1 MRESGAFFS
10 LEGPLDPGPVEHQLR
25 AANISGFRALVQQY
39 GGDPRRILERH
50 GIEPAA
56 MSDPDQYIDRTSF
69 VGTLDYCSS
78 LFNDP
83 LFGLRLAETQQTD
96 IYGCVTALSRAAPH
110 VREGLHAFID
120 YFPVAHSPEGTS
132 EIAVQGNMAELRW
145 CAPHEFEMSEQAL
158 YQGLLLEIK
167 IIQMLSRQPFRPSY
181 VHLAAEVRRKDL
193 DTIEQKLG
201 CRVSTNPGVNAAGLR
216 IGYAVAF
223 PAPMLD
229 WPVPSSNKL
238 TYTLLKSYLDRM
250 KVASNVSVE
259 ERVEAYIRGALASG
273 DCTIERCAKRLGIAV
288 RTLQQHLTKAKL
300 QFSSML
306 EAQRI
311 ECAKQ
316 YLLDSDSPL
325 CDVASM
331 LGYSEQT
338 SFCRAFRRWTGTTPH
353 AFRAQNFAV
362 SSPPTIR
369 GLPHT

>member
-1 MRESGAFFS
+1 MRDNGAFFT
-10 LEGPLDPGPVEHQLR
+10 LEGPLEPGPVERQMR

-69 VGTLDYCSS
+69 VGTLEYCSG

-83 LFGLRLAETQQTD
+83 LFGLRLAETQQPD

-110 VREGLHAFID
+110 VREGLRAFID
-120 YFPVAHSPEGTS
+120 YFPVAHSQEGTS
-132 EIAVQGNMAELRW
+132 EIALQGNTAELRW
-145 CAPHEFEMSEQAL
+145 CAPHDFDMSEQAL
-158 YQGLLLEIK
+158 YQGVLLEIK
-167 IIQMLSRQPFRPSY
+167 IIQMLSRQPFRPTY
-181 VHLAAEVRRKDL
+181 VQLAADVRRRDL
-193 DTIEQKLG
+193 EVIEQKLG
-201 CRVSTNPGVNAAGLR
+201 CRVSTHPGANASGFR

-223 PAPMLD
+223 PASMLD
-229 WPVPSSNKL
+229 WPVPSANKL

-250 KVASNVSVE
+250 KVASNLTVE
-259 ERVEAYIRGALASG
+259 ERVEAYIRGALAGG

-288 RTLQQHLTKAKL
+288 RTLQQQLTKSGL

-316 YLLDSDSPL
+316 YLLNSDAPL

-353 AFRAQNFAV
+353 AFRAQRELAA
-362 SSPPTIR
+362 S
-369 GLPHT
+369 

>member
-10 LEGPLDPGPVEHQLR
+10 LEGPLEPGPIERQMR

-69 VGTLDYCSS
+69 VGTLEYCSTF
-78 LFNDP
+78 FNDP
-83 LFGLRLAETQQTD
+83 LFGLRLAETQQAD

-120 YFPVAHSPEGTS
+120 YFPVAHSQEGSS
-132 EIAVQGNMAELRW
+132 EIAIQGNMAELRW
-145 CAPHEFEMSEQAL
+145 CAPQEFDMSEQAL

-181 VHLAAEVRRKDL
+181 VHLAAAVRRKDL
-193 DTIEQKLG
+193 ETIEQKLG
-201 CRVSTNPGVNAAGLR
+201 CRVSINPGTNADGLR

-250 KVASNVSVE
+250 KIASNVTVE

-288 RTLQQHLTKAKL
+288 RTLQQHLTKSGL

-316 YLLDSDSPL
+316 YLRNSDSPL

-353 AFRAQNFAV
+353 AFRANREVAA
-362 SSPPTIR
+362 S
-369 GLPHT
+369 

>member
-10 LEGPLDPGPVEHQLR
+10 LEGPLEPGPIERQMR

-69 VGTLDYCSS
+69 VGTLEYCSTF
-78 LFNDP
+78 FNDP
-83 LFGLRLAETQQTD
+83 LFGLRLAETQQAD

-120 YFPVAHSPEGTS
+120 YFPVAHSQEGSS
-132 EIAVQGNMAELRW
+132 EIAIQGNMAELRW
-145 CAPHEFEMSEQAL
+145 CAPHEFDMSEQAL

-181 VHLAAEVRRKDL
+181 VHLAAAVRRKDL
-193 DTIEQKLG
+193 ETIEQKLG
-201 CRVSTNPGVNAAGLR
+201 CRVSINPGTNADGLR

-250 KVASNVSVE
+250 KIASNVTVE

-288 RTLQQHLTKAKL
+288 RTLQQHLTKSGL

-316 YLLDSDSPL
+316 YLRNSDSPL

-353 AFRAQNFAV
+353 AFRANREVAA
-362 SSPPTIR
+362 S
-369 GLPHT
+369 